1 MNQQE
6 QTAAEGQLFYLFIYF
21 FAASLNSVKFRWFYS
36 QITSVL
42 CREARTWSFS
52 PIKPVFKLNYCLIFC
67 HQWEHA
73 VMRLS
78 ILFLS
83 PVFFFLNIFYFLC
96 CSAETELFI
105 TPVVICYIV
114 LLPWKHVTF
123 EMDMGR
129 QQFGARL
136 CVSNWKRDR
145 GRYHSLF
152 FKYLWVLEMFW
163 CESRGWMN
171 FVFSENLFVIPL
183 QAFWSHVC
191 FLGPRL
197 GVNKSLQPQL
207 CATCAP
213 SLLCCHFAICD
224 S

>member
-21 FAASLNSVKFRWFYS
+21 FAASLNSVKFRCFYS

-42 CREARTWSFS
+42 CREARTDRSVQS
-52 PIKPVFKLNYCLIFC
+52 NL
-67 HQWEHA
+67 
-73 VMRLS
+73 RLS
-78 ILFLS
+78 SIIVWYVATNENTPSCGYRFCFC
-83 PVFFFLNIFYFLC
+83 PPFFLNIFYFLC

-136 CVSNWKRDR
+136 CVSNSKRDR
-145 GRYHSLF
+145 GRYRSLF

-171 FVFSENLFVIPL
+171 FVSSENLFVIPL

-191 FLGPRL
+191 FLDPRL
-197 GVNKSLQPQL
+197 GVNKSLQLQL